1 MNEILDLLLIPGE
14 RDFPAGQM
22 AARRDAIV
30 AAVAAEQQ
38 QRHSLR
44 AAVRAAR
51 RHITRTWLALIAV
64 VALGLALLAA
74 SLSGYQSRV
83 STTSEVLLAAAGSAQ
98 IVAVIASPSVLRS
111 VELGRR
117 RILLPCVPAAACA
130 R

>member
-51 RHITRTWLALIAV
+51 RHITRTWLAL
-64 VALGLALLAA
+64 LAA

-98 IVAVIASPSVLRS
+98 IVAVIASPSALRS